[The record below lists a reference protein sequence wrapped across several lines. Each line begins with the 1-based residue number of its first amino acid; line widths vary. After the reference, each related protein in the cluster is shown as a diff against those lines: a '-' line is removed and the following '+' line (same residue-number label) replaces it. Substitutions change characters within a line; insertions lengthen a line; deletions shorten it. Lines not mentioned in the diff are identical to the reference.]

1 MVKKIFQT
9 RYSAVWTIYMVHP
22 EYVVIGYLNEH

>member
-9 RYSAVWTIYMVHP
+9 RYSAVWTIYMVHQ
-22 EYVVIGYLNEH
+22 EYGVIGYLNEH